1 MELREPA
8 RPIVYLPLTAWFG
21 ESLGAANLVVR
32 TAGDPRNAAQSV
44 RDAIAR
50 VLPGIRLRRVQTA
63 DQALAEALP
72 RERLAA
78 SLALLFGTLAL
89 LLAGVGLYGVVSY
102 DVTRRSKEIGI
113 RTALGATAGD
123 AVMLVLRDAAT
134 MCAIGLM
141 LGVLP
146 ALALGRA
153 FAAQLYGIES
163 MDPRVVVGAMAVLA
177 IAALVASLGP
187 GIRAARVDPLVAIRT
202 D

>member
-1 MELREPA
+1 M
-8 RPIVYLPLTAWFG
+8 
-21 ESLGAANLVVR
+21 
-32 TAGDPRNAAQSV
+32 
-44 RDAIAR
+44 
-50 VLPGIRLRRVQTA
+50 
-63 DQALAEALP
+63 
-72 RERLAA
+72 
-78 SLALLFGTLAL
+78 
-89 LLAGVGLYGVVSY
+89 SY

-134 MCAIGLM
+134 MSAIGLV

-153 FAAQLYGIES
+153 FAAQLYGIEP